1 MVTLEEFTQLM
12 MGALSGHDPNE
23 TLRAVFYV
31 LSRPR
36 LGEIEDGLITMVRLK
51 AACKKLKVRFY
62 NDFIN

>member
-1 MVTLEEFTQLM
+1 M